1 MRTIVLILTLM
12 SLSAAAQELQENPP
26 GLKVGTKA
34 PDFELKDQLGKTIQ
48 LSKLLKTGPVASVFH
63 RSAEW

>member
-26 GLKVGTKA
+26 GLKVGAKA

-48 LSKLLKTGPVASVFH
+48 LSKLLKTGPVAIVFH
-63 RSAEW
+63 SSAEW